1 MRTAEL
7 RIENKVSVILGVQK
21 TSDVNV
27 VIIDIFEIVIEM
39 IWVVDDFNWKN

>member
-7 RIENKVSVILGVQK
+7 RIENKVTVILGVQK

-27 VIIDIFEIVIEM
+27 VITDIFEIVIEM

>member
-7 RIENKVSVILGVQK
+7 RIENKVAVILGVQK

-27 VIIDIFEIVIEM
+27 VITDIFEIVIEM